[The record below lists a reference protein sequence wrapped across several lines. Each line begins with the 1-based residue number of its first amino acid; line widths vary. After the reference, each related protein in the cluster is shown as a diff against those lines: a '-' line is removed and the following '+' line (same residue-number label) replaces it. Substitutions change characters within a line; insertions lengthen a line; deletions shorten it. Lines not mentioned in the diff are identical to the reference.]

1 MALQDVLVP
10 DIGNFDSVD
19 VIEVLVKAGDTV
31 AKDDSLITLES
42 DKASMD
48 IPAPFAGVVKEVKM
62 KVGDKA
68 AQGGLILVMDASDAA
83 PAAEKPAAQPSATPM
98 VSTVTVDEK
107 HVPVPEPTR
116 PVAEAPK
123 VIQPHAMPNPVA
135 ASTVGASGKLSHASP
150 SVRKFAR
157 ELGVNLSL
165 VSGSG
170 AKNRILQ
177 SDVQA
182 FVKGELAKPR
192 SETMGSGLSTLPM
205 PVIDFSQ
212 FGTTETKPLS
222 RIKKLAGANLH
233 RNWVTAPHVTQFD
246 EADITDLEDFRKSM
260 AADAEKRG
268 VKLTLLAFLMK
279 AVVNALRT
287 YPNFNASLSPE
298 GDSLILKQYFHI
310 GFACDTPDGLVVP
323 VVRDV
328 NSKDVM
334 DIARDLA
341 ELSAKARE
349 RKLKIEEMQG
359 GCFTVSSLGG
369 IGGTM
374 FTPIINCPEVAI
386 LGVSRSSMQPVYNA
400 TTKSFE
406 PRLILPLSLSYDH
419 RVIDGADG
427 ARFTS
432 HLRMML
438 SDVRRLLL

>member
-1 MALQDVLVP
+1 MAIKEVLVP

-19 VIEVLVKAGDTV
+19 VIEVLIKEGDTV
-31 AKDDSLITLES
+31 AKDDSLVTLES

-48 IPAPFAGVVKEVKM
+48 IPAPFGGIVKSISM

-68 AQGGLILVMDASDAA
+68 AQGGLILTLDAA
-83 PAAEKPAAQPSATPM
+83 EDAPAEKPAAQPSATP
-98 VSTVTVDEK
+98 VVATVTVDEK
-107 HVPVPEPTR
+107 PVAIPEPSRPVPE
-116 PVAEAPK
+116 VPK
-123 VIQPHAMPNPVA
+123 VIQPHATPNPIGASVVA
-135 ASTVGASGKLSHASP
+135 ADGKPAHASP

-165 VSGSG
+165 VRGTG
-170 AKNRILQ
+170 PKNRISQ
-177 SDVQA
+177 EDVQA

-192 SETMGSGLSTLPM
+192 SENMGSGLTTLAM

-212 FGTTETKPLS
+212 FGEIESKPLS
-222 RIKKLAGANLH
+222 RIKKLSGANLH

-246 EADITDLEDFRKSM
+246 EADITDLEEFRKSM
-260 AADAEKRG
+260 LADAEKRG
-268 VKLTLLAFLMK
+268 AKLTLLAFLMK

-287 YPNFNASLSPE
+287 YPNFNASLSAD
-298 GDSLILKQYFHI
+298 GDSLIMKNYFNV

-328 NSKDVM
+328 DQKDVL
-334 DIARDLA
+334 DIARDLGD
-341 ELSAKARE
+341 LSAKARE

-359 GCFTVSSLGG
+359 GCFTISSLGG

-386 LGVSRSSMQPVYNA
+386 LGVSRSTFQPVYNKE
-400 TTKSFE
+400 TSGFE
-406 PRLILPLSLSYDH
+406 PRLILPMSLSYDH